1 MEDRKSFVFYE
12 TFLQQVSCLPSE
24 QQGKYLHAIIEYG
37 LYGKEP
43 NYTGAELGMW
53 LGIKFGI
60 DNAKERRKFAREI
73 GSKGGKN
80 KKINTVKQRLSDAT
94 NNSSDAT
101 EMLSDAQAD
110 KDTLN
115 LKVNLNGNVNV
126 NDNDNVNGNVNVN
139 DKVNLKAS
147 TDDGGSLSILTSD
160 IIHDHLHD
168 MGYEVHLSSC
178 GMIASILNKEKLPLE
193 YCEFVEN
200 KVSDKYPEIS
210 AGLMVNALTTWI
222 ELFEEFRKSQKQKEK
237 KKEKLL
243 THCAK
248 CGSELSN
255 LNWINGSNT
264 AYFCCTCD
272 SNFVRKNGEWREEK
286 EL

>member
-1 MEDRKSFVFYE
+1 MEDKNSFVFYE

-24 QQGKYLHAIIEYG
+24 QQDKYLHAIIEYG

-94 NNSSDAT
+94 

-115 LKVNLNGNVNV
+115 LKVNLNDNVNV
-126 NDNDNVNGNVNVN
+126 NGNINDNVNVN

-147 TDDGGSLSILTSD
+147 TDDGKSLSILTSD

-200 KVSDKYPEIS
+200 KVSDKYPKIS
-210 AGLMVNALTTWI
+210 AGLMVNALTTWN
-222 ELFEEFRKSQKQKEK
+222 ELYEDFKKELKQKEK
-237 KKEKLL
+237 KNEKIL